1 MVTRNSKLI
10 LGAMGLMLGIGSIVG
25 YFLARWDLQ
34 SNAIATSPSTVTE
47 TASKPTPRPI
57 KPSPAIPP
65 RTELETKYRLC
76 TNTQVTNKALSR
88 FDDKQLND
96 LVFKVCTENS

>member
-10 LGAMGLMLGIGSIVG
+10 LGAMGLMLGFGSIVG

-34 SNAIATSPSTVTE
+34 SSAITPKNNEITATTP
-47 TASKPTPRPI
+47 TAKPI

-65 RTELETKYRLC
+65 RAELETKYRLC

-88 FDDKQLND
+88 FNDKQLND

>member
-34 SNAIATSPSTVTE
+34 SNAIATSTSLSTA
-47 TASKPTPRPI
+47 TAPPPKPI

-65 RTELETKYRLC
+65 RAELETKYRLC